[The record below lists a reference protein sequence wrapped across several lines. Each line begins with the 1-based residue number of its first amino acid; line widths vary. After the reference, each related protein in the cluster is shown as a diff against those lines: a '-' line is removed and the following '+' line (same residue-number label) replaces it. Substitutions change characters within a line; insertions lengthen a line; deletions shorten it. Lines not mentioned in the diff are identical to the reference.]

1 MQLSRDKGTLH
12 ISADLPARLFSQVQL
27 SLTAEKIKYAQA
39 YGEKLRWG
47 KGLVF
52 NISFRTYFDED

>member
-27 SLTAEKIKYAQA
+27 SLTAEKIKCAQA

-47 KGLVF
+47 RGLIY
-52 NISFRTYFDED
+52 NIGFRTNFEED